1 MCCMFL
7 MFFVIPA
14 HRNELA
20 IQTPESWRPR
30 KYTPLLRT
38 ERKNGH
44 AVLQNLRLAIA
55 MDAIKL

>member
-44 AVLQNLRLAIA
+44 AVLQNLGL
-55 MDAIKL
+55 